1 MDPNYSLS
9 SPQIQAVLGEMAT
22 LTRME
27 RGTLSEEYRTGAC
40 APGADPVRLGPFYR
54 HQLWEGG
61 RNVSRRV
68 PPEQVPGLSP
78 AWIEEGLRAALLRD
92 GQAMVEQ
99 LYQDPA
105 LFPDDAAPRPCETRH
120 RHRPIRV
127 QTLFGEI
134 TPSRS

>member
-27 RGTLSEEYRTGAC
+27 RGTLREEYRTGAC

-68 PPEQVPGLSP
+68 PPEQVPGLKADLANHQRFTQLTAAFEEATIALIRQQRGQPVEP
-78 AWIEEGLRAALLRD
+78 ADYGTAKKTPETGRTRAL
-92 GQAMVEQ
+92 
-99 LYQDPA
+99 
-105 LFPDDAAPRPCETRH
+105 
-120 RHRPIRV
+120 
-127 QTLFGEI
+127 
-134 TPSRS
+134 